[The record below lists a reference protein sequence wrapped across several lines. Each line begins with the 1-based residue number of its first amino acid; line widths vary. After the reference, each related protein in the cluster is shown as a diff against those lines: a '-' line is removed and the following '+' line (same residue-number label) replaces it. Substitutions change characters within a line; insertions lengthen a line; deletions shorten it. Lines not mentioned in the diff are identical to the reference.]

1 MKNKLIY
8 EFFTDDDFLRISNKI
23 KEAEKSTSGE
33 IRVSIKEKTSLLE
46 RKKEIRS
53 LAEKE
58 FYKLNMHSTRDNTGI
73 LLYLLLAE
81 KKFYILADKGINEK
95 VDQSIWDDVRN
106 QIQKEFREGHFANG
120 ILLGIDRVSKI
131 LSEHFPVKTD
141 DTNELSNK
149 IIVN

>member
-23 KEAEKSTSGE
+23 KEAEKNTSGE
-33 IRVSIKEKTSLLE
+33 IRVSIKEKSSLLE

-81 KKFYILADKGINEK
+81 RKFYILADKGINEK